1 MSPQWNEYDYEKEFD
16 GNLHGQI
23 EPVPARITT
32 RLRVMTTD
40 MAREVRIYSASA
52 KVPMYAFQAG
62 GDLPTQTSVEAT
74 GRHFFTWEARS

>member
-52 KVPMYAFQAG
+52 KVPMYALQSG
-62 GDLPTQTSVEAT
+62 GDLPEQPSVEAT
-74 GRHFFTWEARS
+74 GRHFFTWQALS